1 METKGRYSTGQL
13 AVAVLSGGV
22 LGALAAF
29 LLAPKSGRE
38 TRQQLAGYFNGAK
51 DTLARVPDA
60 FKSASHAAGE
70 ALMEPRA

>member
-1 METKGRYSTGQL
+1 MENKFNTGH
-13 AVAVLSGGV
+13 VVIAVLSGGV

-38 TRQQLAGYFNGAK
+38 TRQQLAGYFNDAK
-51 DTLARVPDA
+51 HTLAQVPQA

-70 ALMEPRA
+70 ALMEPRT